1 MCWMLVEE
9 AGKELNIE
17 YMDKAQKHNEDGYGV
32 AWYENGYVN
41 TYKSFNYEQFK
52 AVCVALQGHSLVVH
66 LRYATKGDKTYG
78 NIHPFDTP
86 SGVMFHNGTMYKS
99 KPTGKESDSK
109 ALADTIS
116 ECDYESIKD
125 IMPLIRPYI
134 DDNINRLVFFEDS
147 GEIIIENKDL
157 GIYAEDGTWYSN
169 DYHLK
174 DDSWKRTWNKHTK
187 KKIKEIP
194 KATVPKASN
203 RVMVEKVFVYGTL
216 KKGGVNHRLLKDAL
230 FLGEAK
236 TKQKWT
242 MIGSG
247 YSFPY
252 VLKRDHALGGNI
264 VGEVYYVTKP
274 ELSRLDMLE
283 GVPSHY
289 KKQTIEV
296 VHKDFKVEEVTM
308 YTKATVGTL
317 PANQKY
323 ITNWEV

>member
-1 MCWMLVEE
+1 MLVKE

-17 YMDKAQKHNEDGYGV
+17 YMDKAQKHNADGYGV

-52 AVCVALQGHSLVVH
+52 RVCIALQEHSLVVH
-66 LRYATKGDKTYG
+66 LRYATKGGKTYG

-86 SGVMFHNGTMYKS
+86 SGVMFHNGTMFKV

-109 ALADTIS
+109 ALADLIG
-116 ECDYESIKD
+116 ECDYENIKD
-125 IMPLIRPYI
+125 IMPLVRPYI

-147 GEIIIENKDL
+147 GEIIIENAEL
-157 GIYAEDGTWYSN
+157 GILDDGTWYSN

-174 DDSWKRTWNKHTK
+174 DKGWCRPDDRKTK
-187 KKIKEIP
+187 KVP
-194 KATVPKASN
+194 VATVPATVPKASD
-203 RVMVEKVFVYGTL
+203 RLMVEKVFVYGTL
-216 KKGGVNHRLLKDAL
+216 KKGGRNHSLLKEAL
-230 FLGEAK
+230 FLGKAK

-252 VLKRDHALGGNI
+252 VLKRDHTLGGNI
-264 VGEVYYVTKP
+264 EGEVYYVTKP
-274 ELSRLDMLE
+274 EISKLDMLE

-289 KKQTIEV
+289 KKQQREV
-296 VHKDFKVEEVTM
+296 VYTDFQVEEITM
-308 YTKATVGTL
+308 YTKATVGTS
-317 PANQKY
+317 PANQEY
-323 ITNWEV
+323 NTHWQE